1 VLNAPIVLG
10 HEAAGEVVQLG
21 GGVVS
26 LRVGTRV
33 ALEPGVP
40 CWQSK
45 LAREGRYNLDPDV
58 VFSATPPHHGTLMR
72 FVDHPG
78 THTVSVGEMRARWW
92 QPSRVCNVRDRWPS
106 AGSALRRV
114 ALTCCF
120 A

>member
-1 VLNAPIVLG
+1 MHYYTHGRIGDFVVNAPIVLG

-21 GGVVS
+21 GGVTS

-45 LAREGRYNLDPDV
+45 LAREGRYNLDPGV

-78 THTVSVGEMRARWW
+78 AQSAAVWGRRFSFH
-92 QPSRVCNVRDRWPS
+92 PDVRILFS
-106 AGSALRRV
+106 L
-114 ALTCCF
+114 L
-120 A
+120 